1 MELLSKITEKIEND
15 PELSRIVEDSTNQY
29 YENLNGL
36 LEENSLK
43 ENATLGKIKLY
54 NLFDDII

>member
-36 LEENSLK
+36 
-43 ENATLGKIKLY
+43 
-54 NLFDDII
+54 